1 MNELFR
7 PISALRG
14 VGEKRAKAYARLGIQ
29 TPYDLLFHIPRSYL
43 DFRNPEPVLSAPL
56 DTPCVVEGCITRKL
70 PEQRIRKGL
79 SVFKATATD
88 GESDFTVVFY
98 NNFYAFDALKVG
110 ETYRFAGK
118 LTGTLLRREIH
129 SPPVPPGGLP
139 GADEA
144 GVSPHQRADQP
155 HGAGKY
161 AAGTGAFAPGAL

>member
-118 LTGTLLRREIH
+118 LTGTLLRREII
-129 SPPVPPGGLP
+129 PPSTSGRT
-139 GADEA
+139 A
-144 GVSPHQRADQP
+144 RC
-155 HGAGKY
+155 
-161 AAGTGAFAPGAL
+161 

>member
-7 PISALRG
+7 PISALQG

-79 SVFKATATD
+79 SVFKATATE
-88 GESDFTVVFY
+88 GESD
-98 NNFYAFDALKVG
+98 
-110 ETYRFAGK
+110 
-118 LTGTLLRREIH
+118 
-129 SPPVPPGGLP
+129 
-139 GADEA
+139 
-144 GVSPHQRADQP
+144 
-155 HGAGKY
+155 
-161 AAGTGAFAPGAL
+161 